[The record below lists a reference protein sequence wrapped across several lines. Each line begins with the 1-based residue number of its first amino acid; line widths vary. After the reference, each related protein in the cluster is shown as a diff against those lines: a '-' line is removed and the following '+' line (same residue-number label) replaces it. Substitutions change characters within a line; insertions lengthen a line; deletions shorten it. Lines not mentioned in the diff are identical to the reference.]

1 MRENFDMNE
10 YQAFYEMVK
19 YWTMN
24 DYRTQAIKSEVIIDM
39 LISDFIEEMVTAKL
53 SEFDSKIS

>member
-1 MRENFDMNE
+1 MNE